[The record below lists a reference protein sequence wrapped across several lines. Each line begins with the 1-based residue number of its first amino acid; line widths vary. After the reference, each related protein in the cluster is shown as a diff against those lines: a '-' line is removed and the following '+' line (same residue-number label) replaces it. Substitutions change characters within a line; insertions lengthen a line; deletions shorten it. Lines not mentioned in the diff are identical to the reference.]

1 MRDDTSLLSLAAQQH
16 GLAHQIQLRQLGFN
30 ESAIRHRVE
39 HGRWVRRT
47 PSILQLAGSPETVQQ
62 RLMLAAL
69 DVGLDSALSF
79 DTAAARWGIPGFSLE
94 PVHVTGDRQRG
105 RRDNHLAK
113 VHQPR
118 LLLPEHVLVLDGIR
132 TTSPT
137 RTLFDLAGVLHPGR
151 LERALDTALASGL
164 TTIPLL
170 RKMLKQLARKG
181 RPGIRIMRELLE
193 ARPLGYRPPESGLES
208 RFQRLARQA
217 GIWTF
222 ERQVDVG
229 DEYDWIGRVDF
240 IERSKRVIVEVQ
252 SARFHGSVS
261 DQRRDAKRRALLR
274 AAGWKVIEVREHDL
288 WHNPEKVIRDLYQAF
303 FW

>member
-1 MRDDTSLLSLAAQQH
+1 MKEAQLQALAARQH
-16 GLAHQIQLRQLGFN
+16 GLAHEKQLAVLGLSRSARQHLLT
-30 ESAIRHRVE
+30 S
-39 HGRWVRRT
+39 GRWQRRGKHVY
-47 PSILQLAGSPETVQQ
+47 QLVGAPETEAQE
-62 RLMLAAL
+62 LMFAVL
-69 DVGLDSALSF
+69 DLGLDATLSHH
-79 DTAAARWGIPGFSLE
+79 TAIARWGVPGFALF
-94 PVHVTGDRQRG
+94 PAHTMGDRARG
-105 RRDNHLAK
+105 RTAIHRPH

-181 RPGIRIMRELLE
+181 RPGIRIMRELLA

-252 SARFHGSVS
+252 SARFHGSLS
-261 DQRRDAKRRALLR
+261 DEMRDAKRRALLR
-274 AAGWKVIEVREHDL
+274 AAGWTLIEVKEHDL
-288 WHNPEKVIRDLYQAF
+288 WHNPEKVIQQLRGV